1 VAKSSSTRKTTAKK
15 KTKTAPKTAASR
27 KKTPAKSAAKK
38 KTQARKS
45 PAEKRAAVGKRTATR
60 AAGAKPAAAKAA
72 AKQPVTLKSTTK
84 KPAVKTNTPK
94 PATTRKA
101 AAGATVRSAAR
112 KTKKVTGAGR
122 TGRSVAE
129 VAAAASADDKGY
141 VFINGRRI
149 RMISTKGITR
159 KKRPD
164 TEGSAADNEIK
175 VASPEPMK
183 TKLSRKEL
191 NHYRNLLLIKRA
203 ELVGDLSGMEA
214 EALRSGG
221 GNLSHMPIHMA
232 DIGTDTF
239 DQDFMLGLAE
249 TERQRLRE
257 IDEAL
262 GRIEDSTYGVCH
274 MTNKPIPKARLNA
287 KPWAKYTVEAA
298 RELERGWAT

>member
-1 VAKSSSTRKTTAKK
+1 MAKSTSTRKTTSKK
-15 KTKTAPKTAASR
+15 KIKTAGKTVASR
-27 KKTPAKSAAKK
+27 KKTQAKPSPKKKKTTQARQSPAKKGTARAATKKAATRKPTAAKK
-38 KTQARKS
+38 PAKETVKKVTTRTTAAAAAARPTVGSKKTRKT
-45 PAEKRAAVGKRTATR
+45 VGRR
-60 AAGAKPAAAKAA
+60 AAGA
-72 AKQPVTLKSTTK
+72 
-84 KPAVKTNTPK
+84 
-94 PATTRKA
+94 
-101 AAGATVRSAAR
+101 
-112 KTKKVTGAGR
+112 
-122 TGRSVAE
+122 GRSVAE
-129 VAAAASADDKGY
+129 VAAAASADSKGY

-159 KKRPD
+159 KKRRE
-164 TEGSAADNEIK
+164 TTASVADREIE
-175 VASPEPMK
+175 VASQEPVK

-191 NHYRNLLLIKRA
+191 NHYRHLLLIKRG
-203 ELVGDLSGMEA
+203 ELVGDLSAMEA
-214 EALRSGG
+214 EALRSDGG
-221 GNLSHMPIHMA
+221 SLSHMPIHMA

-262 GRIEDSTYGVCH
+262 GRIEDGTYGICQ

>member
-1 VAKSSSTRKTTAKK
+1 MAKSSSTRKTTSKK

-45 PAEKRAAVGKRTATR
+45 PAKKRAAVAKRTPTR
-60 AAGAKPAAAKAA
+60 ASGAKPAAAKTT
-72 AKQPVTLKSTTK
+72 AKKPVTLKSTAK
-84 KPAVKTNTPK
+84 KTAVKTK
-94 PATTRKA
+94 PVEKVTTRKV
-101 AAGATVRSAAR
+101 AAGATVRPVAR
-112 KTKKVTGAGR
+112 KTKKVARAGR

-129 VAAAASADDKGY
+129 VAAAAAVDAKGY

-164 TEGSAADNEIK
+164 TQASAADKEIK
-175 VASPEPMK
+175 VVATAPMK
-183 TKLSRKEL
+183 TKLSRREL
-191 NHYRNLLLIKRA
+191 KHYRNLLLIKRG
-203 ELVGDLSGMEA
+203 ELVGDLTAMEA
-214 EALRSGG
+214 EALRSDGG
-221 GNLSHMPIHMA
+221 SLSHMPIHMA

-262 GRIEDSTYGVCH
+262 GRIEDGTYGVCH

-287 KPWAKYTVEAA
+287 KPWAKYTVESA

>member
-1 VAKSSSTRKTTAKK
+1 MAKSSSTRKTTSKK

-45 PAEKRAAVGKRTATR
+45 PAKKRAAVSKRTATR
-60 AAGAKPAAAKAA
+60 ASGAKPAAAKTT
-72 AKQPVTLKSTTK
+72 AKKRVTLKSTAK
-84 KPAVKTNTPK
+84 KTAVKTK
-94 PATTRKA
+94 PAEKVTTRKV
-101 AAGATVRSAAR
+101 AAGATVRPVAR
-112 KTKKVTGAGR
+112 KTKKVARAGR

-129 VAAAASADDKGY
+129 VAAAAAVDAKGY

-164 TEGSAADNEIK
+164 TQASAADKEIK
-175 VASPEPMK
+175 VVAPAIMK

-191 NHYRNLLLIKRA
+191 KHYRNLLLIKRG
-203 ELVGDLSGMEA
+203 ELVGDLTAMEA

-221 GNLSHMPIHMA
+221 GSLSHMPIHMA

-262 GRIEDSTYGVCH
+262 GRIEDGTYGVCH

-287 KPWAKYTVEAA
+287 KPWAKYTVESA